1 MSETKAPSLSV
12 ALGGLKL
19 SNPVLTASGTS
30 GYGLDLLPH
39 FEISRLGGIVSK
51 SLSLRPREGNRPQ
64 RLAETPAG
72 MLNSIGLQ
80 NIGVEAFI
88 SDKLPQLRRH
98 DVAIIAN
105 IFGETESE
113 FSELAR
119 RLDDTEGIS
128 ALELNIS
135 CPNTERG
142 GIEFGIDPHATSC
155 VTAAVVMSTRLP
167 VIVKLSPNVTDITV
181 LARAAVDAGAR
192 ILSLVNTFMGM
203 AIDVE
208 RRRPVLSSGSGG
220 LSGPAIRPL
229 AVHMLHRVSRAVR
242 VPLIGIGGIRS
253 GTDAIEFILAGATAV
268 QVGTATFSEPAAAV
282 RVVEEITAYCVRHR
296 VDDVMSLVG
305 ALETAPPKAPPS
317 EG

>member
-1 MSETKAPSLSV
+1 
-12 ALGGLKL
+12 
-19 SNPVLTASGTS
+19 VLTASGTA
-30 GYGLDLLPH
+30 GYGVDLLPH
-39 FEISRLGGIVSK
+39 FDISRLGGIVSK
-51 SLSLRPREGNRPQ
+51 SLSLRPREGNKPL

-88 SDKLPQLRRH
+88 SDRLPELRRH
-98 DVAIIAN
+98 GVTVIVN
-105 IFGETESE
+105 IFGESERE

-119 RLDDTEGIS
+119 RLDDAEGIS

-142 GIEFGIDPHATSC
+142 GIAFGIDPDATSR
-155 VTAAVVMSTRLP
+155 VTAAVVRSTRLP

-181 LARAAVDAGAR
+181 LARAAVDAGAN

-203 AIDVE
+203 AIDIE
-208 RRRPVLSSGSGG
+208 KRRPVLSSGAGG

-253 GTDAIEFILAGATAV
+253 GADAIEFILAGATAV
-268 QVGTATFSEPAAAV
+268 QVGTATFSEPAAAL
-282 RVVEEITAYCVRHR
+282 RVVDEIAGYCARHG
-296 VDDVMSLVG
+296 VEDVMSLVG
-305 ALETAPPKAPPS
+305 ALDWTPPTPPS
-317 EG
+317 HG

>member
-1 MSETKAPSLSV
+1 MNRPEVPSLSV
-12 ALGGLKL
+12 ELGGLRL

-30 GYGLDLLPH
+30 GYGVDLLPY

-51 SLSLRPREGNRPQ
+51 SLSLRPREGNRPL

-88 SDKLPQLRRH
+88 SEKLPALRSH
-98 DVAIIAN
+98 DVAVIAN
-105 IFGETESE
+105 IFGETENE

-119 RLDDTEGIS
+119 RLDAAEGIS

-135 CPNTERG
+135 CPNTDRG
-142 GIEFGIDPHATSC
+142 GIEFGIDPDATSR
-155 VTAAVVMSTRLP
+155 VTAAVVRSTRLP

-181 LARAAVDAGAR
+181 LARAAVEAGAS

-208 RRRPVLSSGSGG
+208 KRRPVLSSGSGG

-229 AVHMLHRVSRAVR
+229 AVHLLHRVSRAVR
-242 VPLIGIGGIRS
+242 VPLIGIGGIRC
-253 GTDAIEFILAGATAV
+253 GADALEFILAGATAV

-282 RVVEEITAYCVRHR
+282 RVVDEIAAYCERHH
-296 VDDVMSLVG
+296 VEDVMSLVG
-305 ALETAPPKAPPS
+305 ALENPPRRPEPPA
-317 EG
+317 G

>member
-1 MSETKAPSLSV
+1 MNRPGVPSLSV
-12 ALGGLKL
+12 ELGGLRL

-30 GYGLDLLPH
+30 GYGVDLLPH

-51 SLSLRPREGNRPQ
+51 SLSLRPREGNRPL

-88 SDKLPQLRRH
+88 SEKLPALRSH
-98 DVAIIAN
+98 DVAVIAN
-105 IFGETESE
+105 IFGETENE

-119 RLDDTEGIS
+119 RLDAAEGIS

-135 CPNTERG
+135 CPNTDRG
-142 GIEFGIDPHATSC
+142 GIEFGIDPDATSR
-155 VTAAVVMSTRLP
+155 VTAAVVRSTRLP

-181 LARAAVDAGAR
+181 LARAAVEAGAS

-208 RRRPVLSSGSGG
+208 KRRPVLSSGSGG

-229 AVHMLHRVSRAVR
+229 AVHLLHRVSHAVR
-242 VPLIGIGGIRS
+242 VPLIGIGGIRC
-253 GTDAIEFILAGATAV
+253 GADALEFILAGATAV

-282 RVVEEITAYCVRHR
+282 RVVEEIAAYCERHH
-296 VDDVMSLVG
+296 VEDVMSLVG
-305 ALETAPPKAPPS
+305 ALENPPRRPEPPA
-317 EG
+317 G